1 MHAGDETNLLK
12 HRMPV
17 ATAGQPR
24 RLHDSHDATRR
35 ALPWMLSHHELA
47 KLLLISRVPRQ
58 ISADSPDAAA
68 LIEKNLVALPA
79 SALDERFLRVTR
91 HGVAL
96 LRTLESFAARQSSG
110 QRHAT
115 QDFWL

>member
-1 MHAGDETNLLK
+1 MQAVEETDLPK

-17 ATAGQPR
+17 VAAGPQPR
-24 RLHDSHDATRR
+24 LHGSNDATRR

-47 KLLLISRVPRQ
+47 KLLLISRVPGQ

-110 QRHAT
+110 QRHDA
-115 QDFWL
+115 QDVWL